1 MNIISIILLLWRI
14 ILLSCCYGAATTS
27 AASWPIAKPNC
38 TTHCGDVAIPYPFGI
53 GPNKDCYLDEW
64 FQIDCRHNNSTTSA
78 NYSRQVP
85 FLNTTSANY
94 SRQAPFLKS
103 VNLELLSIFPFKDG
117 RQSVRVKNPITFFSC
132 EGKETRQSQNLT
144 GSPFIYSQ
152 TDNIFIAV
160 SCDLFATV
168 NSDHGIVAGC
178 GSICQKN
185 KTHRD
190 NGNCYDGID
199 CCQDT
204 LVTYELTSGFT
215 IEIPSNSSTSY
226 PMDDCKYAFL
236 VETNWFQS
244 VLNFREVKD
253 MDSVP
258 VVLDWILNAHDYGE
272 RFRGKTD
279 QSGNHSTPF
288 CNSYDEQR
296 NTMIC
301 ACQPGMEGNPYLLQP
316 CQDIDEC
323 EDSDACKGVGDV
335 CKNFVG
341 GYRCYSNITGD
352 TCLSFDSD
360 YADENITT
368 TCHSRT
374 TSARASE
381 IKTIVIGVGSG
392 VGLLVLLIGAW
403 WVHKIVKKRKTI
415 ARKKMFFKRNGGLL
429 LEQQLSSGKVN
440 VDKIKLF
447 NSKELEKSTNSFS
460 IDRILGQGGQGTVY
474 KGMLADGRIVAVKKS
489 KMVDKSMLSEFIN
502 EVVILSQINHRNVVQ
517 IMGCCLE
524 TEVPLLVYEFVPNGT
539 LSQYIQEQIEEF
551 PLTWDM
557 RLQIATEIAGALSYL
572 HGAASFPIYHRD
584 IKSANILLD
593 EKYRAKIA
601 DFGTSRSIS
610 IEQTHLTTCVHG
622 TFGYL
627 DPEYFQSSQFTE
639 KSDVYSFGVVLVELL
654 TGQKPISAVTWSQ
667 EEEYRSLAAYFITA
681 MQEDRLFNIVDARVL
696 KEGSETEIQVVANL
710 ARRCLNL
717 NGRNRPTM
725 REVTSEL
732 EAVQMSRK
740 PSISVE
746 QNSEGVDFVEDDS
759 IGHWDVESLSEVS
772 ESY

>member
-14 ILLSCCYGAATTS
+14 IILSCCYGAATTS
-27 AASWPIAKPNC
+27 AASAPIAKPNC

-53 GPNKDCYLDEW
+53 GPHKDCYLDEW
-64 FQIDCRHNNSTTSA
+64 FQIECRHNNS
-78 NYSRQVP
+78 
-85 FLNTTSANY
+85 TTSANY

-103 VNLELLSIFPFKDG
+103 VNLEVLSISPFEDG
-117 RQSVRVKNPITFFSC
+117 GGTQSVQVKNPITFFSC
-132 EGKETRQSQNLT
+132 EGKETRQPQNLK

-152 TDNIFIAV
+152 RYNIFIAV
-160 SCDLFATV
+160 GCDLFARM
-168 NSDHGIVAGC
+168 NSDYGPVAVC
-178 GSICQKN
+178 GSICRN
-185 KTHRD
+185 TTEGD
-190 NGNCYDGID
+190 NGDCNDNNGCCRGIP
-199 CCQDT
+199 
-204 LVTYELTSGFT
+204 TYELTNFS
-215 IEIPSNSSTSY
+215 IDEIPSNSSTSDAK
-226 PMDDCKYAFL
+226 DDCKYAFL
-236 VETNWFQS
+236 VDKFWFGDN
-244 VLNFREVKD
+244 LTNFRDVKD

-258 VVLDWILNAHDYGE
+258 VVLDWMLNVHDYGE
-272 RFRGKTD
+272 RFSEGFREKPD
-279 QSGNHSTPF
+279 LPDNQSIPF
-288 CNSYDEQR
+288 CTR
-296 NTMIC
+296 NWYNRSTMIC
-301 ACQPGMEGNPYLLQP
+301 DCPRGTEGNPYLLQP

-323 EDSDACKGVGDV
+323 KDSYVCGDDV
-335 CKNFVG
+335 CENFVG
-341 GYRCYSNITGD
+341 GFSCYSNITGRRC
-352 TCLSFDSD
+352 THSSGSD
-360 YADENITT
+360 FRTI

-374 TSARASE
+374 ISQTE
-381 IKTIVIGVGSG
+381 IKTIVLGVGSG
-392 VGLLVLLIGAW
+392 VALLLLLIGAW

-447 NSKELEKSTNSFS
+447 NSKELEKSTNNFS

-502 EVVILSQINHRNVVQ
+502 EVLILSQINHRNVVQ

-524 TEVPLLVYEFVPNGT
+524 TEVPLLVYEFIPNGT

-551 PLTWDM
+551 PLIWDM

-572 HGAASFPIYHRD
+572 HSGPSFPIYHRD

-601 DFGTSRSIS
+601 DFGISRSIS
-610 IEQTHLTTCVHG
+610 TDQTHLTTSVRG
-622 TFGYL
+622 TFGYF

-654 TGQKPISAVTWSQ
+654 TGQKPISAVTGS
-667 EEEYRSLAAYFITA
+667 EEEERRSLFTYFITA
-681 MQEDRLFNIVDARVL
+681 MQEDRLLNIVDARVL
-696 KEGSETEIQVVANL
+696 EEASETEIQVVANL

-740 PSISVE
+740 PFISAQ
-746 QNSEGVDFVEDDS
+746 QNSEGVDFVEDDAV
-759 IGHWDVESLSEVS
+759 GHWDVESLSEVS
-772 ESY
+772 SSY